1 MTNRAPASPHRIQLR
16 WILAAFAA
24 YVSVSLIFRWLRE
37 PLFLGVGPDGWP
49 APSFGELTYLLYM
62 TCLPVAL
69 WLLLAYAGACRIPDG
84 WGMRTMMMIV
94 FLCVLATVELD
105 NIWYDM
111 SGHHATWRE
120 VRLFLSEDWTLHYGI
135 RASDERGFVL
145 RMSTH
150 FLRLVLVFLA
160 ARLISPWK
168 RGQRCFSAPFR
179 RVLTVV
185 LVLVVGDALLTGY
198 QMSRGGD
205 QWQAVAD
212 ANPFR
217 IHSLDRLS
225 VRLFSYGSD
234 HNTDLE
240 AASRAFSQATGD
252 AMHRRADTSGI
263 FKNATTLPPERYDV
277 VVITIEGLSAR
288 LVDSTTMPFWT
299 QLTARSTSLR
309 NHYST
314 GNVTEYGVL
323 GLLYGAPPDFYRGTG
338 ALPWRHELPSA
349 KQPPQ
354 PGSPYISEF
363 ARRGYHTRLI
373 SWELSSWA
381 QLGIYLRNFNE
392 PAFETTDD
400 WRLIPELARE
410 LRQAG
415 PHFVYM
421 HYNGT
426 HFPYEHAQAYSRF
439 RPEVPSDYD
448 YSSGQMHSQAPE
460 ITNRYRNCLLELD
473 AWLRSLAGVVDLHH
487 TIVVLT
493 GDHGEEFFEHSRLGH
508 ASTLDASQIRTVA
521 LIYVPG
527 RPPRVIDAV
536 TSHADLMP
544 TLMDY
549 LGWSQPV
556 PPFGHSLAGDVKGGA
571 AIVAMANRPN
581 PPSRWAAIAGGAKG
595 LFVEGDGGTLH
606 IARLLDTADH
616 RLSYSADPARWQAAF
631 AAAAQLQI
639 RLRTASRPNRPA
651 STAGVAP

>member
-1 MTNRAPASPHRIQLR
+1 MINRATARSRHIQLR

-24 YVSVSLIFRWLRE
+24 YLSGSLIFRWLRE
-37 PLFLGVGPDGWP
+37 PLFLGGGPDGWP

-62 TCLPVAL
+62 TCLPVAV
-69 WLLLAYAGACRIPDG
+69 WLLLAYAGARRITDE
-84 WGMRTMMMIV
+84 WRMRAILMLV
-94 FLCVLATVELD
+94 FLLVLCAVELD

-111 SGHHATWRE
+111 SLHHATWRE
-120 VRLFLSEDWTLHYGI
+120 VRLFLSENWRLHYGI
-135 RASDERGFVL
+135 RASDERGFL
-145 RMSTH
+145 WRMSKH
-150 FLRLVLVFLA
+150 FLRLVLVFFGAGLVS
-160 ARLISPWK
+160 RWE
-168 RGQRCFSAPFR
+168 RGPRCFSASFR

-185 LVLVVGDALLTGY
+185 LVLVVGDVVLTGY
-198 QMSRGGD
+198 QMSRGSD

-217 IHSLDRLS
+217 IHALDRLS
-225 VRLFSYGSD
+225 ERLFSYGSE

-240 AASRAFSQATGD
+240 AASRAFSRASGD
-252 AMHRRADTSGI
+252 AMQKRTDTSGI
-263 FKNATTLPPERYDV
+263 FKNATTLPHERYH
-277 VVITIEGLSAR
+277 VVIVTIEGLNAR

-299 QLTARSTSLR
+299 QLAARSTSLR

-323 GLLYGAPPDFYRGTG
+323 GLLYGAPPDFYRGTA

-349 KQPPQ
+349 QQPPQ

-363 ARRGYHTRLI
+363 VRRGYHTRLI

-400 WRLIPELARE
+400 WKLIPELARE
-410 LRQAG
+410 LQDPG
-415 PHFVYM
+415 PHLAYM

-426 HFPYEHAQAYSRF
+426 HFPYAHAQSSSQV
-439 RPEVPSDYD
+439 RPEVPSAFD
-448 YSSGQMHSQAPE
+448 YSSGQMRSQAPE

-473 AWLRSLAGVVDLHH
+473 AWLRSLVGVLDLQH

-508 ASTLDASQIRTVA
+508 ASTLDAPQIRTVA

-527 RPPRVIDAV
+527 QPPRVVDVV

-549 LGWSQPV
+549 LGWPQPV

-581 PPSRWAAIAGGAKG
+581 PPIRWAAIAGDAKG
-595 LFVEGDGGTLH
+595 VFVEESDTLRLVH
-606 IARLLDTADH
+606 LLDTADH
-616 RLSYSADPARWQAAF
+616 RLSYSADPARWQPAF
-631 AAAAQLQI
+631 AAAAQLQLRFRMASSPI
-639 RLRTASRPNRPA
+639 RAV
-651 STAGVAP
+651 STAGAEP